1 MRTPPPKL
9 LVVSL
14 LSGELTCLI
23 IWAFTEAVFALV
35 IGLIAGVSVLLLAL
49 RSDS

>member
-9 LVVSL
+9 LAVSL
-14 LSGELTCLI
+14 LSGEIACLA
-23 IWAFTEAVFALV
+23 IWAFTEAVLALV
-35 IGLIAGVSVLLLAL
+35 VGLIAGVSVLLLAL